1 MAPVEDSLLAQFPTG
16 PEPFFDLLGMRVE
29 EVSPDFCRMRL
40 PFRPEL
46 QQGGGLVHGGAIS
59 SLMDSA
65 GVMAIK
71 GRVDSEI
78 NGIPTITMTTN
89 YLAPARGIDV
99 LAEATIIR
107 RGRSIVF
114 VDVKALSGNG
124 EVLAT
129 AQVVYKF
136 GSSKKSA

>member
-1 MAPVEDSLLAQFPTG
+1 M
-16 PEPFFDLLGMRVE
+16 
-29 EVSPDFCRMRL
+29 
-40 PFRPEL
+40 
-46 QQGGGLVHGGAIS
+46 HGGAIA
-59 SLMDSA
+59 SLLDSA

-71 GRVDSEI
+71 AEVESAVK
-78 NGIPTITMTTN
+78 GIPTITMTVN

-114 VDVKALSGNG
+114 ADVKALSPSG
-124 EVLAT
+124 ELLAT

>member
-1 MAPVEDSLLAQFPTG
+1 MATFSIG
-16 PEPFFDLLGMRVE
+16 PEPFFDLLGMQVE
-29 EVSPDFCRMRL
+29 EVASDFCRMRL

-46 QQGGGLVHGGAIS
+46 QQAGGLVHGGAIA

-71 GRVDSEI
+71 GRTDSEI
-78 NGIPTITMTTN
+78 NGVPTITMTVN

-99 LAEATIIR
+99 LAEAKIIR

-114 VDVKALSGNG
+114 ADVKALSPSG
-124 EVLAT
+124 ELLAT

-136 GSSKKSA
+136 GPRGKAT

>member
-1 MAPVEDSLLAQFPTG
+1 MAQFPTG
-16 PEPFFDLLGMRVE
+16 AEPFFDLLGMRIE

-46 QQGGGLVHGGAIS
+46 QQAGGLVHGGAIA

-71 GRVDSEI
+71 GRIDSEM
-78 NGIPTITMTTN
+78 NGVPTVTLTVN
-89 YLAPARGIDV
+89 YLAPAHRIDV
-99 LAEATIIR
+99 FAEATIIR

-114 VDVKALSGNG
+114 ADVKALSPSG
-124 EVLAT
+124 ELLAT
-129 AQVVYKF
+129 SQVMYKL
-136 GSSKKSA
+136 GSRGK